1 MKTIIFDMDGTILDT
16 IVDITNAVNY
26 ILEKNGMLK
35 RTVDEVK
42 FFVGNGLY
50 KTLERSVPEGTN
62 EEVVKGIYEEMVAY
76 YKAHSDINTK
86 PYDGI
91 IDVIK
96 EIKKKGYKTAV
107 VSNKRHEAV
116 VELCHVFYEGLFD
129 EILGDSE
136 GIAKKPEPDMVNI
149 VLDRLGISSN
159 EAIYI
164 GDSDVDILTAKNSKL
179 KGIFVSWGF
188 RTKEFLIEHGATCIV
203 DAPDELL
210 GLL

>member
-26 ILEKNGMLK
+26 ILEKNGMPK

-86 PYDGI
+86 PYDGL

-96 EIKKKGYKTAV
+96 EIKKRGYNNGQQTW
-107 VSNKRHEAV
+107 
-116 VELCHVFYEGLFD
+116 F
-129 EILGDSE
+129 LGQQF
-136 GIAKKPEPDMVNI
+136 
-149 VLDRLGISSN
+149 RLYPGCRR
-159 EAIYI
+159 
-164 GDSDVDILTAKNSKL
+164 
-179 KGIFVSWGF
+179 FRCRSWQ
-188 RTKEFLIEHGATCIV
+188 H
-203 DAPDELL
+203 L
-210 GLL
+210 GLPL